1 MKNMMLL
8 ADFYKISHKNFYPE
22 GLTKLYSTWTPRSNK
37 YFQESDCVVWFGL
50 QGFIQKYLIKYF
62 DKHFFE
68 RDIEEIICEYETIIH
83 NTYDE
88 DTTSDH
94 IRALHKLGYL
104 PIKICALPEGT
115 KVPYG
120 VPCCTVENTHPDF
133 AWVTNYLETLFSCNL
148 WITSTTATTA
158 YLARQ
163 IIEEYCDKTSDIKDT
178 WKSVGAGDFSFRG
191 MASLEAAI
199 TSGAAFLTS
208 FSKTSTI
215 PSIEYLNKYYCS
227 GINNKI
233 GSWSASV
240 EHSCTTSNFAVD
252 GNEKDYFLRM
262 VNDYCKDKP
271 FSFVADSY
279 DYFGFFDII
288 EECKE
293 DILNHKGCIRIRP
306 DSGDPEKIIC
316 GNPNA
321 TDERERL
328 GSLNLLWKIFGGTV
342 NSKGYKV
349 LNPHI
354 GLVYGDSITLER
366 CRNICEHMMQLGFA
380 VENVVF
386 GFGSY
391 SMQYKSRDTQGWAY
405 KVTYAEVNGKPI
417 MVYKDPKT
425 SDGLKK
431 SQRGMC
437 VVYHDIEHYY
447 VTGKDKITYSD
458 GYTSE
463 NIENCAELSDGMI
476 GHNLLEPIF
485 ENGRLIKITLLKEI
499 RNRIHKEKGGF

>member
-8 ADFYKISHKNFYPE
+8 ADFYKISHRNFYPE

-37 YFQESDCVVWFGL
+37 YFPESDCVVWFGL

-262 VNDYCKDKP
+262 VNDYCKDKS

-321 TDERERL
+321 T
-328 GSLNLLWKIFGGTV
+328 
-342 NSKGYKV
+342 
-349 LNPHI
+349 
-354 GLVYGDSITLER
+354 
-366 CRNICEHMMQLGFA
+366 
-380 VENVVF
+380 
-386 GFGSY
+386 GSY

-476 GHNLLEPIF
+476 GHNLLEPVF